1 MIFTSPYKPIKL
13 PQNESLP
20 KFVLRSISDEA
31 DNTPILFPSI
41 ESRRSKPAPL
51 TLKQVRQ
58 GAWGMATG
66 LLSEDIVGRPWRKGE
81 VMAFYS
87 ENQHDYLLAALGV
100 MMTGAIPALLNPM
113 YKPEELEHVFKLTK
127 PRALLASLNS
137 YENAKNA
144 ADSLAKLTGESIDL
158 YVFDE
163 EHEHSFYKR
172 LVEPG
177 IKARDAG
184 DKLVENVQFDPAKQE
199 SMFCFSS
206 GTSGLPKAV
215 RLTHMN
221 LIANTIQ
228 MTVTLGGRVNK
239 PTYDLYGWYD
249 QPAAPLQEGIDQVHY
264 SLLPQFHCYGMIT
277 SIINLHTLTPAI
289 IEAKFSPES
298 FFRAVQKF
306 RVTFAFV
313 VPPILIALV
322 RSPMADKYDLSSIKS
337 LASGAAF
344 LSKEL
349 CTMVND
355 RYGIRITD
363 GTYPPILYTYIYVCA
378 SMTNKRFRLWND

>member
-1 MIFTSPYKPIKL
+1 
-13 PQNESLP
+13 
-20 KFVLRSISDEA
+20 
-31 DNTPILFPSI
+31 
-41 ESRRSKPAPL
+41 
-51 TLKQVRQ
+51 
-58 GAWGMATG
+58 
-66 LLSEDIVGRPWRKGE
+66 
-81 VMAFYS
+81 
-87 ENQHDYLLAALGV
+87 
-100 MMTGAIPALLNPM
+100 
-113 YKPEELEHVFKLTK
+113 
-127 PRALLASLNS
+127 
-137 YENAKNA
+137 
-144 ADSLAKLTGESIDL
+144 
-158 YVFDE
+158 
-163 EHEHSFYKR
+163 
-172 LVEPG
+172 
-177 IKARDAG
+177 
-184 DKLVENVQFDPAKQE
+184 
-199 SMFCFSS
+199 
-206 GTSGLPKAV
+206 
-215 RLTHMN
+215 
-221 LIANTIQ
+221 
-228 MTVTLGGRVNK
+228 
-239 PTYDLYGWYD
+239 
-249 QPAAPLQEGIDQVHY
+249 
-264 SLLPQFHCYGMIT
+264 MIT

>member
-1 MIFTSPYKPIKL
+1 
-13 PQNESLP
+13 
-20 KFVLRSISDEA
+20 
-31 DNTPILFPSI
+31 
-41 ESRRSKPAPL
+41 
-51 TLKQVRQ
+51 
-58 GAWGMATG
+58 
-66 LLSEDIVGRPWRKGE
+66 
-81 VMAFYS
+81 MAFYS

-113 YKPEELEHVFKLTK
+113 YKPEELEHVFNLTK